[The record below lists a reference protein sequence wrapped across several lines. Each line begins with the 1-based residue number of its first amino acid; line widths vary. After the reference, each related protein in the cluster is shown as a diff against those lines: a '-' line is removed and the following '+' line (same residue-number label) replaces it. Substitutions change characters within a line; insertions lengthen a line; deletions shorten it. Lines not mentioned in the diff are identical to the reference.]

1 MQLAVPHDA
10 DIDVPAAPSQQKLA
24 ALRARRQAGK
34 LAPLPQSA
42 VRRAAALIAQAKR
55 PIFYGGGGL
64 VNAGPEA
71 CAAFTELVRH
81 TGAPCTL
88 TLMGLGAFPASSPQ
102 FVGMLGMHGTVE
114 ANLAMHNADLVV
126 CIGARFDDRITGKLR
141 NSVRTRAR
149 STSTST
155 PPRSTR
161 SCAWTWRWSATA
173 CRGAGAA
180 RRAG

>member
-24 ALRARRQAGK
+24 ALRAPAGRQAGPK
-34 LAPLPQSA
+34 LPQSA
-42 VRRAAALIAQAKR
+42 VRRAAALIAQAKH

-126 CIGARFDDRITGKLR
+126 CIGARFDDRITGKLGILSAR
-141 NSVRTRAR
+141 AQDPHRHRPRLDQQGRAR
-149 STSTST
+149 G
-155 PPRSTR
+155 
-161 SCAWTWRWSATA
+161 
-173 CRGAGAA
+173 RGAG
-180 RRAG
+180 R